1 MELKRPLSFDE
12 QIARLIEHGMYIRD
26 KAAAKEVLARINYY
40 RLTGYALQYRK
51 TPSDSDYK
59 EGTSFDTIYQIMR
72 FDEAMRDVLRIFIE
86 KAEIYY
92 RTQIAYGF
100 SSVKCVNPPHDQ
112 HYMESNFYNKQGYRE
127 VMGSFAKEKQYY
139 KDSLIVKHHKR
150 RYGNKMP
157 LWVIVELMTFSNISK
172 LYGSMYESE
181 QNTIAELVGTTR
193 KELRNHLHCLA
204 VLRNKCAHAAR
215 LYNTDFNPPVKLSQ
229 NFLRKNPNVKNNSLF
244 AYILVLLKRL
254 PDVKSKDVFLTRI
267 EGIIEEYKDS
277 IDLSCVGFPENY
289 AGILRNNR

>member
-12 QIARLIEHGMYIRD
+12 QIARLTEHGMHIRD

-59 EGTSFDTIYQIMR
+59 EETSFDTIYQIMR

-100 SSVKCVNPPHDQ
+100 SNAKCVDPPHDQ

-127 VMGSFAKEKQYY
+127 VMNSFAKEKQYY

-181 QNTIAELVGTTR
+181 QDTIAGLVGTTR

-229 NFLRKNPNVKNNSLF
+229 NFLRKNPNVKNNSLY

-267 EGIIEEYKDS
+267 EAIIEEYKDS